1 MIGLLASPPE
11 TLTVNTDNIPNE
23 LKHRKQ
29 WVAWAWELRDG
40 KWTKV
45 PINPHTGGKADPTN
59 PQTWGTITDA
69 INAADRRKL
78 PGIGYVFA
86 KDDPYAG
93 VDFDSARDP
102 MTGDLEPAAAAEVA
116 RLDSYTE
123 PSPTGRG
130 LHAIVQ
136 VDRFPHDRSGNKRG
150 KREAYWHSRFFTFT
164 GRPIRG
170 HRTINNRTDE
180 LLAWHAETF
189 PAPAPKPTPQPV
201 QPGASGDMTSVANDN
216 EILERA
222 RRSEKFRRLYD
233 GGNFSDYDN
242 DWSDAD
248 LGELNHLVRAGADT
262 PEQLDRIHRGGAL
275 YRAKWDRDDYRARTL
290 AVALNGHVAPNR
302 STQRP
307 QFMSNQPS
315 EPGASDDPCADVRD
329 GLATLRTEVAGLRAD
344 LAAAI
349 EQRDLSRRR
358 AERAEAE
365 NAILKNVKLGAQRT
379 VAAALAGVFTSE
391 TPADTRPSMLKTPQ
405 ACYRVPLA
413 RLAEATGLSPD
424 TLSRQTETLATYTM
438 ADGTPAL
445 YREIITIPGGIDVDT
460 GDVIAPHKELW
471 LGPGT
476 DPAAFGAVLATL
488 NPTQRKQHGGDRSVC
503 LEHPTAGT
511 IRRTRTVEHTR
522 IECATCHVVLCEVT
536 RDLPGEQ
543 VTTTPPPIQQD
554 AGLTEEVGDDPES
567 PIPHLAGTTPT
578 TPPRGSVL
586 SGILRHSDLT
596 PERDRRVA
604 AARADNLTRKDAI
617 APDLDHLLERVT
629 LPGLDASPNDNG
641 AAQWRQ

>member
-1 MIGLLASPPE
+1 MTGLFASPPE
-11 TLTVNTDNIPNE
+11 TLTVNTDNIPEE
-23 LKHRKQ
+23 LKRRDQ
-29 WVAWAWELRDG
+29 WVGWAWEQRDD

-45 PINPHTGGKADPTN
+45 PINPRTGGKADPTN
-59 PQTWGTITDA
+59 PQTWGTFTDA
-69 INAADRRKL
+69 LNAADRRKL

-86 KDDPYAG
+86 KDDPFAG
-93 VDFDSARDP
+93 VDFDGARDP
-102 MTGDLEPAAAAEVA
+102 VTGDLEPEATAEVA
-116 RLDSYTE
+116 RLDTYTE
-123 PSPTGRG
+123 RSPTDRG
-130 LHAIVQ
+130 LHAIVRA
-136 VDRFPHDRSGNKRG
+136 DRFPHDGSGNKRG
-150 KREAYWHSRFFTFT
+150 NREAYWHSRFFTFT
-164 GRPIRG
+164 GRPIKG
-170 HRTINNRTDE
+170 HRIINDRTDE
-180 LLAWHAETF
+180 LLTWHAETF
-189 PAPAPKPTPQPV
+189 PPRAPKPTPQPV
-201 QPGASGDMTSVANDN
+201 QPGASGDMTSVANDD

-262 PEQLDRIHRGGAL
+262 PEQLDRIHRAGAL
-275 YRAKWDRDDYRARTL
+275 YRAKWDRDDYRARTI
-290 AVALNGHVAPNR
+290 AVALNGHVTPNR
-302 STQRP
+302 PTQRP

-329 GLATLRTEVAGLRAD
+329 DLAALRTEVASLRTE

-391 TPADTRPSMLKTPQ
+391 TPADSPPPMLKTPQ

-413 RLAEATGLSPD
+413 QLAAATGLSPD
-424 TLSRQTETLATYTM
+424 TLSRQTETLAAYTLP
-438 ADGTPAL
+438 DGTPTL
-445 YREIITIPGGIDVDT
+445 YREVVTIPGGIDVDT
-460 GDVIAPHKELW
+460 GEIIAPHKELW

-476 DPAAFGAVLATL
+476 DPAAFGAVLASL
-488 NPTQRKQHGGDRSVC
+488 NPSQRKQHGGDRSVC
-503 LEHPTAGT
+503 PEHPTAGT

-536 RDLPGEQ
+536 RDLPGER
-543 VTTTPPPIQQD
+543 VTTAPPPIQQD
-554 AGLTEEVGDDPES
+554 AGLTDVDGDDPEA

-578 TPPRGSVL
+578 PPHRGSVL

-604 AARADNLTRKDAI
+604 AARADNLTRKGNA
-617 APDLDHLLERVT
+617 ALDSGPSLVCEPM
-629 LPGLDASPNDNG
+629 PGFETASSDHG
-641 AAQWRQ
+641 AAQWRN